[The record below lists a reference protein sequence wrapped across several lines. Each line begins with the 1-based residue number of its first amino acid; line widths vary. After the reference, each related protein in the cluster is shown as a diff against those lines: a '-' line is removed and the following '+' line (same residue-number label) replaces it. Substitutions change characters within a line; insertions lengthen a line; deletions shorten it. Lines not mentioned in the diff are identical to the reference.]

1 MALINGT
8 NLVLKIG
15 GVPILKATTASLEIS
30 VDMPDATTKDSA
42 GWAEFFAGVR
52 SWTVSSDGLVDYASS
67 ANVETDE
74 LVTMLINR
82 STVAITFTTGA
93 SGDAQL
99 AGNAYVTSISQTA
112 DMESPAGFSV
122 TLQGTGALTQTT
134 IA

>member
-42 GWAEFFAGVR
+42 GWSEFLAGVR
-52 SWTVSSDGLVDYASS
+52 SWTVSSDGLVDYAMG

-74 LVTMLINR
+74 LVTMLIGR
-82 STVAITFTTGA
+82 TTVAVTFTTGA
-93 SGDAQL
+93 TGDAQL